1 MNKSLY
7 VGTGVAVV
15 TPFTADLKVDF
26 KSLQNLINYLI
37 DSDIRYLVAMGTT
50 AESPTISVDEKKQ
63 IFDCFVETVN
73 GRVPLIMGLGGNDT
87 MALQRALQ
95 QLDTTG
101 FSAILSVSP
110 YYNRPTQE
118 GIYQH
123 YKALDAVT
131 PLPLILYNVPGR
143 TSSNINAETT
153 LRIAHDC
160 TNVIGIK
167 DAGGDL
173 EQGKAVLDGRPNDF
187 IVLSGDDET
196 AIPLIQSGAEG
207 VISVIAGGFPRFF
220 SKGVAAALKGD
231 ENKAN
236 EIATLAQPIID
247 LLFVEGNPG
256 GIKTV
261 LHQRGLIENQLRL
274 PLVPVSDSV
283 TSKLRTYVDQY
294 D

>member
-7 VGTGVAVV
+7 FGTGVAVV
-15 TPFTADLKVDF
+15 TPFTTDLKVDF
-26 KSLQNLINYLI
+26 NSLRNLIHYLI

-50 AESPTISVDEKKQ
+50 AESSTISVEEKKQ
-63 IFDCFVETVN
+63 IFDCFVETID

-95 QLDTTG
+95 QVDTTG

-160 TNVIGIK
+160 PNVIGIK
-167 DAGGDL
+167 DASGDL
-173 EQGKAVLDGRPNDF
+173 DQGKAILDGRPDDF

-220 SKGVAAALKGD
+220 SNGVVAALEGD
-231 ENKAN
+231 DDKAN

-256 GIKTV
+256 GIKAV

-274 PLVPVSDSV
+274 PLVPVSNSV
-283 TSKLRTYVDQY
+283 KSKLTTYVDQY

>member
-15 TPFTADLKVDF
+15 TPFTSDLKVDF

-50 AESPTISVDEKKQ
+50 AESPTISVEEKKQ

-173 EQGKAVLDGRPNDF
+173 EQGKAVLDGRPDDF

-247 LLFVEGNPG
+247 LLFAEGNPG

>member
-7 VGTGVAVV
+7 FGTGVAVV
-15 TPFTADLKVDF
+15 TPFTTDLKVDF
-26 KSLQNLINYLI
+26 NSLRNLIHYLI

-50 AESPTISVDEKKQ
+50 AESSTISVEEKKQ
-63 IFDCFVETVN
+63 IFDCFVETID

-95 QLDTTG
+95 QVDTTG

-160 TNVIGIK
+160 PNVIGIK
-167 DAGGDL
+167 DASGDL
-173 EQGKAVLDGRPNDF
+173 DQGKAILDGRPDDF

-220 SKGVAAALKGD
+220 SNGVVAALEGD
-231 ENKAN
+231 DDKAN

-256 GIKTV
+256 GIKAV

-274 PLVPVSDSV
+274 PLVPVSNSV
-283 TSKLRTYVDQY
+283 KSKLTTYVDHY

>member
-15 TPFTADLKVDF
+15 TPFTSDLKVDF

-50 AESPTISVDEKKQ
+50 AESPTISVEEKKQ

-173 EQGKAVLDGRPNDF
+173 EQGKAVLDGRPDDF

-283 TSKLRTYVDQY
+283 TSKLRTYVGQY

>member
-15 TPFTADLKVDF
+15 TPFTSDLKVDF

-50 AESPTISVDEKKQ
+50 AESPTISVEEKKQ

-87 MALQRALQ
+87 MALQRVLQ

-173 EQGKAVLDGRPNDF
+173 EQGKAVLDGRPDDF

>member
-1 MNKSLY
+1 MNNSPY
-7 VGTGVAVV
+7 FGIGVAVV

-26 KSLQNLINYLI
+26 NSLRNLIHYLI

-50 AESPTISVDEKKQ
+50 AESPTISVEEKKQ
-63 IFDCFVETVN
+63 IFDCFVETID

-95 QLDTTG
+95 QVDITG

-131 PLPLILYNVPGR
+131 PLPIILYNVPGR
-143 TSSNINAETT
+143 TSSNINAKTT

-160 TNVIGIK
+160 QNVIGIK
-167 DAGGDL
+167 DASGDL
-173 EQGKAVLDGRPNDF
+173 DQGKAILDGRPDDF

-220 SKGVAAALKGD
+220 SNGVAAALEGD
-231 ENKAN
+231 DSKAN

-256 GIKTV
+256 GIKAV

-274 PLVPVSDSV
+274 PLLPVSNSV
-283 TSKLRTYVDQY
+283 TSKLTTYVDQY

>member
-1 MNKSLY
+1 MNKPLY
-7 VGTGVAVV
+7 YGTGVAVI
-15 TPFTADLKVDF
+15 TPFTTDLKVDYT
-26 KSLQNLINYLI
+26 SLRNLINYLI

-50 AESPTISVDEKKQ
+50 AESSTISVEEKKQ
-63 IFDCFVETVN
+63 IFDLFVETVE
-73 GRVPLIMGLGGNDT
+73 GRVPLVMGLGGNDT
-87 MALQRALQ
+87 MALRRALQ
-95 QLDTTG
+95 QVDTTG

-110 YYNRPTQE
+110 YYNRPNQE

-123 YKALDAVT
+123 YRSLDEVT

-143 TSSNINAETT
+143 TSSNINPETA
-153 LRIAHDC
+153 LRIAYDC
-160 TNVIGIK
+160 PNVIGIK
-167 DAGGDL
+167 DASGDL
-173 EQGKAVLDGRPNDF
+173 DQGKAILDGRPEDF

-220 SKGVAAALKGD
+220 SKGVAAALEGD

-261 LHQRGLIENQLRL
+261 LNQRGLIENQLRL
-274 PLVPVSDSV
+274 PLVPVSSSV
-283 TSKLRTYVDQY
+283 ASKLKTYVNQY

>member
-1 MNKSLY
+1 MSKSLY

-50 AESPTISVDEKKQ
+50 AESPTISVEEKKQ

-173 EQGKAVLDGRPNDF
+173 EQGKAVLDGRPDDF

>member
-1 MNKSLY
+1 MDKSLY

-15 TPFTADLKVDF
+15 TPFTSDLKVDF

-50 AESPTISVDEKKQ
+50 AESPTISVEEKKQ
-63 IFDCFVETVN
+63 IFDCFVEAVN

-87 MALQRALQ
+87 MALQLALQ

-173 EQGKAVLDGRPNDF
+173 EQGKAVLDGRPDDF

>member
-1 MNKSLY
+1 MDKSLY

-15 TPFTADLKVDF
+15 TPFTSDLKVDF

-50 AESPTISVDEKKQ
+50 AESPTISVEEKKQ
-63 IFDCFVETVN
+63 IFDCFVEAVN

-87 MALQRALQ
+87 MALQLALQ

-173 EQGKAVLDGRPNDF
+173 EQGKAVLDGRPDDF

-220 SKGVAAALKGD
+220 SKGVAAALMGD

>member
-7 VGTGVAVV
+7 FGTGVAVV
-15 TPFTADLKVDF
+15 TPFTTDLKVDF
-26 KSLQNLINYLI
+26 NSLRNLIHYLI

-50 AESPTISVDEKKQ
+50 AESSTISVEEKKQ
-63 IFDCFVETVN
+63 IFDCFVETID

-95 QLDTTG
+95 QVDTTG

-160 TNVIGIK
+160 PNVIGIK
-167 DAGGDL
+167 DASGDL
-173 EQGKAVLDGRPNDF
+173 DQGKAILDGRPDNF

-220 SKGVAAALKGD
+220 SNGVVAALEGD
-231 ENKAN
+231 DDKAN

-256 GIKTV
+256 GIKAV

-274 PLVPVSDSV
+274 PLVPVSNSV
-283 TSKLRTYVDQY
+283 KSKLTTYVDQY

>member
-1 MNKSLY
+1 MNKSPY
-7 VGTGVAVV
+7 FGTGVAVV
-15 TPFTADLKVDF
+15 TPFTADLKVDYT
-26 KSLQNLINYLI
+26 SLRNLIHYLI

-50 AESPTISVDEKKQ
+50 AESSTISVEEKKQ
-63 IFDCFVETVN
+63 IFDCFVETVD

-87 MALQRALQ
+87 IALQRALQ
-95 QLDTTG
+95 QVNTTG

-160 TNVIGIK
+160 PNVIGIK
-167 DAGGDL
+167 DASGDL
-173 EQGKAVLDGRPNDF
+173 DQGKAILDKRPDDF

-196 AIPLIQSGAEG
+196 AIPLIESGAEG

-220 SKGVAAALKGD
+220 SNGVAAAIEGD
-231 ENKAN
+231 DDIAN

-256 GIKTV
+256 GIKAV

-274 PLVPVSDSV
+274 PLVPVSGSV
-283 TSKLRTYVDQY
+283 TSKLKTYVDQY

>member
-50 AESPTISVDEKKQ
+50 AESPTISVEEKKQ

-173 EQGKAVLDGRPNDF
+173 EQGKAILDGRPDDF

>member
-1 MNKSLY
+1 MDKSLY

-15 TPFTADLKVDF
+15 TPFTSDLKVDF

-173 EQGKAVLDGRPNDF
+173 EQGKAVLDGRPDDF

-207 VISVIAGGFPRFF
+207 VICVIAGGFPRFF

>member
-1 MNKSLY
+1 MNKPQY
-7 VGTGVAVV
+7 FGTGVAVV

-26 KSLQNLINYLI
+26 SSLRNLIHYLI

-50 AESPTISVDEKKQ
+50 AESSTISVEEKKQ
-63 IFDCFVETVN
+63 IFDCFVETVD

-95 QLDTTG
+95 QVNTTG

-143 TSSNINAETT
+143 TSTNINAETT

-160 TNVIGIK
+160 PNVIGIK
-167 DAGGDL
+167 DASGDL
-173 EQGKAVLDGRPNDF
+173 DQGKAILDGRPDDF

-220 SKGVAAALKGD
+220 SNGVAAALEGD
-231 ENKAN
+231 DDKAN
-236 EIATLAQPIID
+236 EIATFAQPIID
-247 LLFVEGNPG
+247 LLYVEGNPG
-256 GIKTV
+256 GIKAV

-274 PLVPVSDSV
+274 PLVPVSNSV
-283 TSKLRTYVDQY
+283 TSKLTTFVDQY

>member
-1 MNKSLY
+1 MNKSPY
-7 VGTGVAVV
+7 FGTGVAVV
-15 TPFTADLKVDF
+15 TPFTADLKVDYT
-26 KSLQNLINYLI
+26 SLRNLIHYLI

-50 AESPTISVDEKKQ
+50 AESPTISIEEKKQ
-63 IFDCFVETVN
+63 IFDCFVETVD

-95 QLDTTG
+95 QVDATG

-160 TNVIGIK
+160 PNVIGIK
-167 DAGGDL
+167 DASGDL
-173 EQGKAVLDGRPNDF
+173 DQGKAILDGRPDDF

-220 SKGVAAALKGD
+220 SNGVAAALEGD
-231 ENKAN
+231 DDKAN

-247 LLFVEGNPG
+247 LLFIEGNPG
-256 GIKTV
+256 GIKAV

-274 PLVPVSDSV
+274 PLVPVSNSV
-283 TSKLRTYVDQY
+283 TSKLTTYVGQY

>member
-7 VGTGVAVV
+7 FGTGAAVV
-15 TPFTADLKVDF
+15 TPFTNDLKVDF

-37 DSDIRYLVAMGTT
+37 DSDIGFLVVMGTT
-50 AESPTISVDEKKQ
+50 AESPTISVEEKKQ

-73 GRVPLIMGLGGNDT
+73 DRVPLIMGLGGNDT
-87 MALQRALQ
+87 MALQKALQ
-95 QLDTTG
+95 QVDTTG

-131 PLPLILYNVPGR
+131 PLPLIIYNVPAR

-160 TNVIGIK
+160 SNVIGIK
-167 DAGGDL
+167 DASGDL
-173 EQGKAVLDGRPNDF
+173 AQGKTILDRRPDDF
-187 IVLSGDDET
+187 ILLSGDDET
-196 AIPLIQSGAEG
+196 AISLIQSGAEG

-220 SKGVAAALKGD
+220 SGGVAAALKGND
-231 ENKAN
+231 VKAN
-236 EIATLAQPIID
+236 EISKLAKPIID
-247 LLFVEGNPG
+247 LLFIEGNPG

-283 TSKLRTYVDQY
+283 KSKLRAFVNQY

>member
-7 VGTGVAVV
+7 FGTGVAVI
-15 TPFTADLKVDF
+15 TPFTADLKVDYT
-26 KSLQNLINYLI
+26 SLRNLINYLI

-50 AESPTISVDEKKQ
+50 AESSTISIEEKKK
-63 IFDCFVETVN
+63 IFDFFVETVD
-73 GRVPLIMGLGGNDT
+73 GRVPLVMGLGGNDT
-87 MALQRALQ
+87 MALRRALQ
-95 QLDTTG
+95 QVDTTG

-123 YKALDAVT
+123 YRSLDEVT

-143 TSSNINAETT
+143 TSSNINPETA
-153 LRIAHDC
+153 LRIAYDC
-160 TNVIGIK
+160 PNVIGIK
-167 DAGGDL
+167 DASGDL
-173 EQGKAVLDGRPNDF
+173 DQGKAILDGRPEDF

-220 SKGVAAALKGD
+220 SKGVAAALEGD

-261 LHQRGLIENQLRL
+261 LNQRGLIENQLRL
-274 PLVPVSDSV
+274 PLVPVSSSV
-283 TSKLRTYVDQY
+283 ASKLKTYVNQY

>member
-1 MNKSLY
+1 MNNSPY
-7 VGTGVAVV
+7 FGIGVAVV

-26 KSLQNLINYLI
+26 NSLRNLIHYLI

-50 AESPTISVDEKKQ
+50 AESPTISVEEKKQ
-63 IFDCFVETVN
+63 IFDCFVETID

-95 QLDTTG
+95 QVDITG

-131 PLPLILYNVPGR
+131 PLPIILYNVPGR
-143 TSSNINAETT
+143 TSSNINAKTT

-160 TNVIGIK
+160 QNVIGIK
-167 DAGGDL
+167 DASGDL
-173 EQGKAVLDGRPNDF
+173 DQGKAILDGRPDDF

-220 SKGVAAALKGD
+220 SNGVAAALEGD
-231 ENKAN
+231 DDKAN

-256 GIKTV
+256 GIKAV

-274 PLVPVSDSV
+274 PLVPVSNSV
-283 TSKLRTYVDQY
+283 TSKLTTYVDQY

>member
-1 MNKSLY
+1 MNKTPY
-7 VGTGVAVV
+7 FGTGVAVV
-15 TPFTADLKVDF
+15 TPFTADLKIDF
-26 KSLQNLINYLI
+26 KSLRNVINYLI
-37 DSDIRYLVAMGTT
+37 DSDIQYLVAMGTT
-50 AESPTISVDEKKQ
+50 AESSTISVEEKKQ
-63 IFDCFVETVN
+63 IFDCFVETVDD
-73 GRVPLIMGLGGNDT
+73 RVPLIMGLGGNDT

-95 QLDTTG
+95 QVDITG

-160 TNVIGIK
+160 PNVIGIK
-167 DAGGDL
+167 DASGDL
-173 EQGKAVLDGRPNDF
+173 DQGKAILDGRPDDF
-187 IVLSGDDET
+187 VVLSGDDET

-220 SKGVAAALKGD
+220 SNGVAAALEGNDD
-231 ENKAN
+231 EAN

-247 LLFVEGNPG
+247 QLFIEGNPG
-256 GIKTV
+256 GIKAV
-261 LHQRGLIENQLRL
+261 LHERGLIENKLRL
-274 PLVPVSDSV
+274 PLVPVSSSV
-283 TSKLRTYVDQY
+283 TSKLKTYINQY

>member
-7 VGTGVAVV
+7 FGTGVAVV
-15 TPFTADLKVDF
+15 TPFTTDLKVDF
-26 KSLQNLINYLI
+26 NSLQNLIRYLI

-50 AESPTISVDEKKQ
+50 AESSTISVKEKKQ
-63 IFDCFVETVN
+63 IFDCFVETVD

-95 QLDTTG
+95 KVDTTG

-123 YKALDAVT
+123 YKALDSVT
-131 PLPLILYNVPGR
+131 PLPLLLYNVPER

-153 LRIAHDC
+153 LRLAYSCPNI
-160 TNVIGIK
+160 IGIK
-167 DAGGDL
+167 DASGDL
-173 EQGKAVLDGRPNDF
+173 DQGKAILDGRPDDF

-196 AIPLIQSGAEG
+196 ALQLIQYGAEG
-207 VISVIAGGFPRFF
+207 VISVFAGGFPKFF
-220 SKGVAAALKGD
+220 SKGVIAALQGD
-231 ENKAN
+231 EEKAN
-236 EIATLAQPIID
+236 KISSLAQPIIKQ
-247 LLFVEGNPG
+247 LYVEGNPC
-256 GIKTV
+256 GIKAV
-261 LHQRGLIENQLRL
+261 LHERGLVENQLRL
-274 PLVPVSDSV
+274 PLVPVSESV
-283 TSKLRTYVDQY
+283 KLKLRTYVDKY

>member
-1 MNKSLY
+1 MNNSPY
-7 VGTGVAVV
+7 FGIGVAVV

-26 KSLQNLINYLI
+26 NSLRNLIHYLI

-50 AESPTISVDEKKQ
+50 AESPTISVEEKKQ
-63 IFDCFVETVN
+63 IFDCFVETID

-95 QLDTTG
+95 QVDITG

-131 PLPLILYNVPGR
+131 PLPIILYNVPGR

-160 TNVIGIK
+160 QNVIGIK
-167 DAGGDL
+167 DASGDL
-173 EQGKAVLDGRPNDF
+173 DQGKAILDGRPDDF

-220 SKGVAAALKGD
+220 SNGVAAALEGD
-231 ENKAN
+231 DDKAN

-247 LLFVEGNPG
+247 LLFIEGNPG
-256 GIKTV
+256 GIKAV

-274 PLVPVSDSV
+274 PLVPVSNSV
-283 TSKLRTYVDQY
+283 TSKLTTYVGQY

>member
-15 TPFTADLKVDF
+15 TPFTADLEVDF

-50 AESPTISVDEKKQ
+50 AESPTISVEEKKQ

-173 EQGKAVLDGRPNDF
+173 EQGKAVLDGRPDDF